1 MISFPLPG
9 NSSNLFHRFG
19 MIADVLIV
27 GRACDQ
33 YGRRFVVF
41 DPCAKFSPFLFL
53 NKNLKV
59 FENNCNNL

>member
-1 MISFPLPG
+1 
-9 NSSNLFHRFG
+9 